1 MCVRGLRRILC
12 RCPCRLL
19 RRILCRCPCR
29 LLTSVKHRVK
39 QAWVAV
45 NIAVRRAVGTVLVVM
60 PAVTCQARVPS
71 RVALALMV

>member
-19 RRILCRCPCR
+19 RRTLCRCPCR

-39 QAWVAV
+39 QARLAV
-45 NIAVRRAVGTVLVVM
+45 CMAVSRAVGTVPVVM